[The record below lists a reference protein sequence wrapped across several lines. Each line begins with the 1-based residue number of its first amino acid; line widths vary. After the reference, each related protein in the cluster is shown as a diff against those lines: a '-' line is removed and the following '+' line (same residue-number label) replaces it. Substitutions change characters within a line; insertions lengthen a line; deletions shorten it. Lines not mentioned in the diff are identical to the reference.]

1 MAMTKE
7 WLLWLSVIAAWYS
20 DATSAVDPFSSRSQ
34 IPERI
39 TGVSPIHNGQVCS
52 TWGKFHYKTF
62 DGDVFQLHST
72 CNYVLTSSCRSYY
85 SDFNIQIRR
94 GEDGDHHTIKNII
107 MKLEGSVVELSVGS
121 VVINGKSVIL
131 PYSQAGVLIERSPT
145 YIKIKA
151 KLGLFAIW
159 NEEDSFLVELDPK
172 YKNQTCGLCGDFNG
186 VYNEFFSHGV
196 KISPVDFAN
205 FWKMNGPTESCS
217 DYTLESTQSC
227 NYMRPLCE
235 QILTGP
241 AFSSCHSV
249 LDVAS
254 FTSACVA
261 DLCHCGAGGSEQLDP
276 VCLCNT
282 VSELSRQCS
291 HAGGQPQN
299 WRTKELCWK
308 SCPDKMEYKEC
319 GSPCAD
325 TCSNP
330 EASHTCDNHCL
341 DGCFCP
347 AGTVQ
352 DDLNGRGCVPPK
364 ECSCSYNNQ
373 TYRPGESYSSN
384 CKKCVCESGQWS
396 CTEENCPGTCS
407 LEGGAHINTFDGKAY
422 TFHGDCS
429 YVLAKDCSGA
439 QFVVQAELLQCGVTE
454 SETCLKSVT
463 LGLSGGANVITIQ
476 PSGKVFVNGIYAQL
490 PFSAAGISAFRA
502 SSFYLLVQTSVGV
515 LLEVQLHPVMQL
527 HLTVTSDYQT
537 NTCGLCGNFN
547 SNQADDFLKLSGVP
561 DATAAGFV
569 NSWKTHA
576 GCRDVKSSF
585 ENPCS
590 LSLENERYA
599 QHWCSMLSEPEGV
612 FASCHSEI
620 SPDSYKENCMYD
632 SCNSENSEDC
642 MCAAVS
648 AYVHAC
654 AAAGIH
660 LSGWRNTICGKY
672 ASSCP
677 SSMVYSDSITTSSHT
692 CRCLGSTDLSC
703 HASFLPIDGCVCAQ
717 GTYLDDTGK
726 CVPSTACPCYDEG
739 SVVPPGEVVNKQ
751 GVMCSCKDGKLGCI
765 GEMIVHPSA
774 CALPMEFFNCSAGPA
789 AKGTEC
795 EKSCNTLDMACVS
808 TGCVSGCMC
817 PSGMVSDDKG
827 GCIKPDAC
835 SCVHNGISYQP
846 GESTKVDCNTCTCK
860 DRKWQCTTEAC
871 DGTCS
876 VYGAGH
882 YMTFDQKRFTF
893 DGSCEYTLTQ
903 DYCGSAQSNGTFRV
917 ISENLPCGT
926 TGTTCSKTIRIFLGN
941 AEVILTEGRYQLLSS
956 GDEHSVPFRYSTMG
970 IYLVVEANNGLIL
983 MWDRKTSLF
992 IQLSS
997 KYKGR
1002 VCGLCGNYDGNANND
1017 FTTRGNAVVVK
1028 PLVFGNS
1035 WKDLPSCPDAQSISS
1050 PCTTN
1055 PYRQA
1060 WSQKQCSLIQSD
1072 VFSACHSTVD
1082 PTPYYDACVFDS
1094 CACDTGGD
1102 CECFC
1107 TAVAAYAESCNQAG
1121 ICIPWRTPKI
1131 CPLFC
1136 DYYNPPGEC
1145 EWHYMPCGS
1154 PCMKTCRNPSGSC
1167 SPQIPPLE
1175 GCYPKC
1181 PPAQPYFDED
1191 TMTCVSKELCGCRD
1205 KEGRYYNNTDKV
1217 PTTENCLTCNCS
1229 STTIQCFY
1237 DAQACTCTYLNKT
1250 YYPGNTIYNTTDG
1263 HGNCFI
1269 AVCGTN
1275 GTIDK
1280 GSYLCPVPTPTTPM
1294 PSTSTSTAS
1303 QSSTTFVF
1311 TTTPACNPCEWSPWY
1326 DTSFPTL
1333 GTPGGDSETYDKI
1346 REAGHKICAKPS
1358 EIQCRAEKFPN
1369 VSIDSVGQVVQCDL
1383 AKGLT
1388 CRNEDQSGPL
1398 ASCVNYQV
1406 RVLCCDYSACPTKPT
1421 PSMTPSISTTKH
1433 PTTTHF
1439 SETPCQETLCQWS
1452 KWISSDYP
1460 EDGNGGGDNE
1470 TIKHIIQKGFNICE
1484 DPVAV
1489 ECRAVEYPTVPLYQQ
1504 VTCNKQGLVC
1514 KNNLQYPPICL
1525 NYEIRVKCCRT
1536 VQCSTTP
1543 QTTITFTPTSQ
1554 KTPTT
1559 TTTKPSTTTETTT
1572 PSTPSTTVTTMTP
1585 STPSTTATT
1594 TTPSTTSTKVPT
1606 TTLSTPSTTVTTT
1619 TPSTTS
1625 TKVPTTTPSTTV
1637 PTATPSTPSTTV
1649 TASTPLSPT
1658 TTTPSTTTETTTSQP
1673 TTTTPCQETLCQWS
1687 KWISSDYPEDGNG
1700 GGDNETIKHIIQKGF
1715 NICEDPVAVE
1725 CRAVEYPTVPLY
1737 QQVTCN
1743 KQGLVCKN
1751 NLQYP
1756 PICLNY
1762 EIRVKCCRTVQCST
1776 TPQTTIT
1783 FTPTSQKTPTTT
1795 TTKPSTTT
1803 ETTTPST
1810 PSTTVTTM
1818 TPSTPSTTVTTTT
1831 PSTTSTKVPTTTPS
1845 TPSTAVTTTTPS
1857 TPSTT
1862 VTTTTPSTPSTTVTT
1877 TTPST
1882 PSTTVTTTTPSTT
1895 STKVPTTTPST
1906 PSTAVTTTTPSTTST
1921 KVPTTTPSTTS
1932 TKVPTTT
1939 PSTTVPTA
1947 TPSTPSTTVTASTPL
1962 SPTTIT
1968 PSTTTET
1975 TTSQPTTTAP
1985 CPGGHDMT
1993 CGWSEWINLGEPTT
2007 GPNGG
2012 DDESIQKIISD
2023 GYHICS
2029 APEEVQCRSVL
2040 YPGLPMSEMGQTVTC
2055 NKDVGFICTN
2065 KQQGLQQQCF
2075 DYEIRFQC
2083 CGCQTPSTTGP
2094 TTPSTPSTTV
2104 PTLTPSTTTTTTPST
2119 TTETTTSQ
2127 PTTTAPCPGGHD
2139 MTCGWSE
2146 WINLGEPTTGPNGGD
2161 DESIQKIISDGYHI
2175 CSAPEEVQCRSVLYP
2190 GLPMSEMGQ
2199 TVTCNKDVGFICNNK
2214 QQGLQQQCFDYEI
2227 RFQCCGCQTPS
2238 TTGPT
2243 TPSTPSTTVPTL
2255 TPSTTTTTT
2264 PSTTTETTTS
2274 QPTTTAPCPG
2284 GHDMTCGWSEWIN
2297 LGEPTTGPNGG
2308 DDESIQKIIS
2318 DGYHICSAPEEV
2330 QCRSVL
2336 YPGLPMSEMG
2346 QTVTCNKDVGLICN
2360 NKQQGLQQQCFDYE
2374 IRFQCCGCQTPS
2386 TTGPTTPST
2395 PSTTVTTR
2403 TPSTPSTTV
2412 TTTTPSTPS
2421 TTVTTT
2427 TPSTPSTTV
2436 PTTTPSTPS
2445 TTVTTTTPSTP
2456 STTVTTTTPSTTSTT
2471 VPTATPSTPSTTVTA
2486 STHLSTTTTT
2496 PSTTTETITTTP
2508 PITTAPCPGGHDM
2521 TCGWSEWINL
2531 GEPTTGPN
2539 GGDDE
2544 SIQKIISDG
2553 YHICSAPEEV
2563 QCRSVLYPGLPMSEM
2578 GQTVTCNKDVG
2589 FICNNKQQGPKQ
2601 QCFDYEIRFQCCGCQ
2616 TPSTTAPT
2624 TPSTPSTTV
2633 PTLTPSTTTTTT
2645 PSTTTETT
2653 TSQPTTTAPCPGGH
2667 DMTCGWSEWIN
2678 LGEPTTG
2685 PNGGDDESIQK
2696 IISDGYHICSAPE
2709 EVQCRSV
2716 LYPGLPM
2723 SEMGQTVTCNK
2734 DVGFICNNKQQGLQQ
2749 QCFDYEIRFQ
2759 CCGCQTPSTT
2769 GPTTPST
2776 PSTTVTT
2783 TTPSTPST
2791 TVTTTTP
2798 STPSTTVPT
2807 TTPSMPSTTVTT
2819 TTPSTPSTTVPTTT
2833 PSTTSSTVTT
2843 TTPSTPSTTVPTTTP
2858 STPSTTVTTTTPST
2872 PSTTVTTT
2880 TPSTPSTTVTT
2891 TTPSTTS
2898 TTVPTATPS
2907 TPSTTVTASTHLSTT
2922 TTTPSTTT
2930 ETTTTTPPIT
2940 TAPCPGGH
2948 DMTCGWSEWI
2958 NLGEPTTGPNGGD
2971 DESIQKIISDGYH
2984 ICSAPEEVQ
2993 CRSVLYPGLPMS
3005 EMGQT
3010 VTCNKDVGF
3019 ICNNKQQGPTQ
3030 QCFDYEIRFQ
3040 CCGCQTPS
3048 TTGPTTPSTPS
3059 TTVTTTTPST
3069 PSTTVTTIT
3078 PSTSSTTVTTTTPST
3093 PSTTVPTTIPST
3105 PSTTITTTTPST
3117 TSTTVTTTTPSTA
3130 STTVT
3135 TTIPST
3141 PSTTVTTTT
3150 PSTPST
3156 TVTTTTPST
3165 PSTTVTTT
3173 TPSTPSTTVTTTTP
3187 STPSTTVTTTTPS
3200 TPSTTIIVV
3209 TEETTQPITSPHCQC
3224 FHNGTNFPAG
3234 SIVYNET
3241 DHDGFCY
3248 TGYCNEICHIVTTG
3262 QPCSPVL
3269 CLTLQG
3275 PKQNGE
3281 SWIVSKCINATCKN
3295 GIEHMSPRTCP
3306 PVVCANN
3313 FAAIQVLDDDGCCS
3327 HYECQCICYGWGDPH
3342 YVTFDGTYYGFQG
3355 NCSYW
3360 LVKEISPKY
3369 NFSVMI
3375 DNYYCGA
3382 ADGLSCPKSITVFYK
3397 SYKIFI
3403 TQNDLKGMFKNQI
3416 SVNGRHVSP
3425 AYQNGDF
3432 RMTTT
3437 GIDTVLVI
3445 PQIRAKITFAGLIF
3459 SIALPYS
3466 QFGNNTWGQ
3475 CGTCDNNRTDDC
3487 MLPSGKI
3494 DSSCPN
3500 MAHEWHT
3507 NDSSCKQP
3515 PPTPITTPTP
3525 VTCNISICEIIKSS
3539 VFEACHKVVDY
3550 LPFVKACEF
3559 DVCHMH
3565 IDHVGCTSLQ
3575 TYAEVCALAGICID
3589 WRNSTKGLC
3598 VYTCP
3603 SHKEYQSCGPSVEP
3617 TCDSWYNKKF
3627 IDTVNEFSEMTS
3639 VEMEGCFCPKGTNL
3653 LSSTSDECVRTCEI
3667 CRPANGTWTKANS
3680 TWTEDCKECICEEDT
3695 LKVTCTHVSCPAP
3708 PPVSC
3713 EEPGQV
3719 KVNNTVGCCQED
3731 KCECDVKQCPGVVPS
3746 CPAGST
3752 LHTTVGVCCLNHFCK
3767 PIPDVCVFN
3776 NLEYQVGDSV
3786 PMKSC
3791 EKCICSSRTNAS
3803 SHQNIID
3810 CQTLP
3815 CDTHCSV
3822 GYEYQVSPAQCCGQC
3837 VQVGCIVALPNSTHA
3852 LKPGTIWSPAG
3863 NPCVKFECVKIA
3875 NHFIT
3880 VEAKT
3885 MCPPYDPAE
3894 CIPGTET
3901 VAPDGCCHTCIHRGQ
3916 PCGVSSTAVIVESQ
3930 GCHSKDVVN
3939 VTSCAGACG
3948 TFTFYS
3954 TKMRA
3959 LQHTCSC
3966 CQEVATSERQIQLS
3980 CPDSTEISY
3989 SYTYIETCACL
4000 DTDCSVV
4007 RRGQTSGPAAS
4018 SRRRRR

>member
-1 MAMTKE
+1 MAKE
-7 WLLWLSVIAAWYS
+7 WLLWLTLSAVGAAWHS
-20 DATSAVDPFSSRSQ
+20 EATSAVDTFSARSQ

-39 TGVSPIHNGQVCS
+39 SGVSPIHNSQVCS

-72 CNYVLTSSCRSYY
+72 CNYVLTSSCRSSYR
-85 SDFNIQIRR
+85 DFNIQIRR
-94 GEDGDHHTIKNII
+94 GEDGNHHTIKHII

-121 VVINGKSVIL
+121 VVIDGKSVIL
-131 PYSQAGVLIERSPT
+131 PYSQAGITIERSPT

-186 VYNEFFSHGV
+186 VQLYNEFYSHGV
-196 KISPVDFAN
+196 KISPEDFAN

-217 DYTLESTQSC
+217 DYTLETTESC
-227 NYMRPLCE
+227 NNMRPLCE

-249 LDVAS
+249 IDVAS

-261 DLCHCGAGGSEQLDP
+261 DLCHCDAGGSAQLDP
-276 VCLCNT
+276 ACLCNT
-282 VSELSRQCS
+282 VSEFSRQCS

-330 EASHTCDNHCL
+330 EASLTCDNHCI

-347 AGTVQ
+347 AGTVL
-352 DDLNGRGCVPPK
+352 DDLNGRSCVPLK
-364 ECSCSYNNQ
+364 ECSCSYNSQ
-373 TYRPGESYSSN
+373 TYSSGESYSSN

-396 CTEENCPGTCS
+396 CMEENCPGTCS

-439 QFVVQAELLQCGVTE
+439 QFVVQAQLLQCGVTE

-490 PFSAAGISAFRA
+490 PFSAAGVSAFRA

-515 LLEVQLHPVMQL
+515 LLEVQLQPVMQL
-527 HLTVTSDYQT
+527 HLTVTSDYQA

-585 ENPCS
+585 EKPCS

-599 QHWCSMLSEPEGV
+599 NHWCSMLSEPEGV

-620 SPDSYKENCMYD
+620 SPDSYRENCLYD
-632 SCNSENSEDC
+632 SCNCENSEDC

-660 LSGWRNTICGKY
+660 LRGWRNTICGKY

-703 HASFLPIDGCVCAQ
+703 HTSFPSIDGCVCAQ

-739 SVVPPGEVVNKQ
+739 SVVPPGQVINKQ
-751 GVMCSCKDGKLGCI
+751 GLMCSCKDGRLGCI
-765 GEMIVHPSA
+765 GEFIVQLSA
-774 CALPMEFFNCSAGPA
+774 CSLPMEFFNCSAHGPA

-795 EKSCNTLDMACVS
+795 EKSCDTLDMACVS

-817 PSGMVSDDKG
+817 PSGMVSDGKG
-827 GCIKPDAC
+827 SCIKPEAC

-882 YMTFDQKRFTF
+882 YITFDQKRFTF
-893 DGSCEYTLTQ
+893 DGSCEYILAQ
-903 DYCGSAQSNGTFRV
+903 DYCGSTQSNGTFRV
-917 ISENLPCGT
+917 ISENVPCGT
-926 TGTTCSKTIRIFLGN
+926 TGTTCSKTIRIFLGS
-941 AEVILTEGRYQLLSS
+941 AEVILTEGSYQLLSS
-956 GDEHSVPFRYSTMG
+956 GDEHSVPFRYSIMG
-970 IYLVVEANNGLIL
+970 IYLVVKANNGLIL

-992 IQLSS
+992 IQLNS

-1017 FTTRGNAVVVK
+1017 FTTRGNAVVVN

-1050 PCTTN
+1050 PCTAN

-1072 VFSACHSTVD
+1072 IFSACHSTVD

-1107 TAVAAYAESCNQAG
+1107 SAVAAYAESCNQAG

-1191 TMTCVSKELCGCRD
+1191 AMTCVSKEQCGCPF
-1205 KEGRYYNNTDKV
+1205 EGRYYNNTDEV
-1217 PTTENCLTCNCS
+1217 PTIENCQKCECI
-1229 STTIQCFY
+1229 STTIKCFY

-1280 GSYLCPVPTPTTPM
+1280 GSYVCPVPTPTTPM
-1294 PSTSTSTAS
+1294 PIVSKSTAS
-1303 QSSTTFVF
+1303 QSSATFVF
-1311 TTTPACNPCEWSPWY
+1311 TTTPEPHTVTVPCNTCEWSPWY
-1326 DTSFPTL
+1326 DTSFPTI
-1333 GTPGGDSETYDKI
+1333 GTPGGDSETYDNI
-1346 REAGHKICAKPS
+1346 REAGHNICAKPS

-1369 VSIDSVGQVVQCDL
+1369 VTIDSVGQVVQCDL

-1398 ASCVNYQV
+1398 ALCFNYQV

-1421 PSMTPSISTTKH
+1421 PSMTPSISTTM
-1433 PTTTHF
+1433 PPIIITTTKHVT
-1439 SETPCQETLCQWS
+1439 ETPCQETLCQWS

-1460 EDGNGGGDNE
+1460 EYGDGGDNE
-1470 TIKHIIQKGFNICE
+1470 TIKHIIQKGFKVCE
-1484 DPVAV
+1484 NPVAV
-1489 ECRAVEYPTVPLYQQ
+1489 ECRAEHYPAVPLDQLGQ
-1504 VTCNKQGLVC
+1504 KVTCNNQGLLC
-1514 KNNLQYPPICL
+1514 KNSQQNPPICY
-1525 NYEIRVKCCRT
+1525 NYEIRVECCRT

-1554 KTPTT
+1554 KTPSTT
-1559 TTTKPSTTTETTT
+1559 PTTPSTTTETTT
-1572 PSTPSTTVTTMTP
+1572 PQPTPTAHCPHGQDMTCGWSEWINLGKPTSGPNGGDDESIQKIISAGYHICSAPEEVQCRSVLYPGFPLSETGQTVTCNKDVGLICNNKQQGPTQQCFDYEIRFKCCDCQTPYTTVPTP
-1585 STPSTTATT
+1585 T
-1594 TTPSTTSTKVPT
+1594 
-1606 TTLSTPSTTVTTT
+1606 STPSTTVTTT
-1619 TPSTTS
+1619 TPSTT
-1625 TKVPTTTPSTTV
+1625 
-1637 PTATPSTPSTTV
+1637 TPSTPSTTV
-1649 TASTPLSPT
+1649 T
-1658 TTTPSTTTETTTSQP
+1658 TTTPSTPSTIVTTTTTS
-1673 TTTTPCQETLCQWS
+1673 TTTPSTPSTTVTTTIPSTPSTTVTTPCQETLCQWS
-1687 KWISSDYPEDGNG
+1687 KWISSDYPEYGD

-1715 NICEDPVAVE
+1715 KVCENPVAVE
-1725 CRAVEYPTVPLY
+1725 CRAEHYPAVPLD
-1737 QQVTCN
+1737 QLGQKVICN
-1743 KQGLVCKN
+1743 NQGLLCKN
-1751 NLQYP
+1751 SQQNP
-1756 PICLNY
+1756 PICYNY
-1762 EIRVKCCRTVQCST
+1762 EIRVECCRTVQCST
-1776 TPQTTIT
+1776 TPQTTVT
-1783 FTPTSQKTPTTT
+1783 FTPTSQITPSTTPTT
-1795 TTKPSTTT
+1795 PSTTT
-1803 ETTTPST
+1803 ETTTPQQTTTAHCPHGQDMTCGWSEWINLGKPTSGPNGGDDESIHKIISAGYHICSAPEEVQCRSVLYPGFPLSETGQTVTCNKDVGLICNNKQQGLQQQCLDYEIRFKCCDCQT
-1810 PSTTVTTM
+1810 PSTTV
-1818 TPSTPSTTVTTTT
+1818 
-1831 PSTTSTKVPTTTPS
+1831 PTTT
-1845 TPSTAVTTTTPS
+1845 S

-1882 PSTTVTTTTPSTT
+1882 PSTTETTP
-1895 STKVPTTTPST
+1895 
-1906 PSTAVTTTTPSTTST
+1906 
-1921 KVPTTTPSTTS
+1921 
-1932 TKVPTTT
+1932 
-1939 PSTTVPTA
+1939 
-1947 TPSTPSTTVTASTPL
+1947 
-1962 SPTTIT
+1962 
-1968 PSTTTET
+1968 
-1975 TTSQPTTTAP
+1975 QPTPTGP
-1985 CPGGHDMT
+1985 CPHGQDMT
-1993 CGWSEWINLGEPTT
+1993 CGWSEWINLGKPTS
-2007 GPNGG
+2007 GSNGG
-2012 DDESIQKIISD
+2012 DDESIQKIISA

-2040 YPGLPMSEMGQTVTC
+2040 YPGFPLSET
-2055 NKDVGFICTN
+2055 
-2065 KQQGLQQQCF
+2065 
-2075 DYEIRFQC
+2075 
-2083 CGCQTPSTTGP
+2083 
-2094 TTPSTPSTTV
+2094 
-2104 PTLTPSTTTTTTPST
+2104 
-2119 TTETTTSQ
+2119 
-2127 PTTTAPCPGGHD
+2127 
-2139 MTCGWSE
+2139 
-2146 WINLGEPTTGPNGGD
+2146 
-2161 DESIQKIISDGYHI
+2161 
-2175 CSAPEEVQCRSVLYP
+2175 
-2190 GLPMSEMGQ
+2190 
-2199 TVTCNKDVGFICNNK
+2199 
-2214 QQGLQQQCFDYEI
+2214 
-2227 RFQCCGCQTPS
+2227 
-2238 TTGPT
+2238 
-2243 TPSTPSTTVPTL
+2243 
-2255 TPSTTTTTT
+2255 
-2264 PSTTTETTTS
+2264 
-2274 QPTTTAPCPG
+2274 
-2284 GHDMTCGWSEWIN
+2284 
-2297 LGEPTTGPNGG
+2297 
-2308 DDESIQKIIS
+2308 
-2318 DGYHICSAPEEV
+2318 
-2330 QCRSVL
+2330 
-2336 YPGLPMSEMG
+2336 G

-2360 NKQQGLQQQCFDYE
+2360 NKQQGLQQQCLDYE
-2374 IRFQCCGCQTPS
+2374 IRFKCCDCPTPS
-2386 TTGPTTPST
+2386 TTVPTTTST
-2395 PSTTVTTR
+2395 PSTTVTTT
-2403 TPSTPSTTV
+2403 TPS
-2412 TTTTPSTPS
+2412 TTTPSTPS

-2427 TPSTPSTTV
+2427 TPSTPSTTETTTPQPTPTGPCPHGQDMTCGWSEWINLGKPTSGPNGGDDESIQKIISAGYHICSAPEEVQCRSVLYPGFPLSETGQTVTCNKDVGLICNNKQQGLQQQCLDYEIRFKCCDCPTPSTTV
-2436 PTTTPSTPS
+2436 PTTTSTPSTTVTTTTPSTTTPSTPS

-2456 STTVTTTTPSTTSTT
+2456 STTETTTPQ
-2471 VPTATPSTPSTTVTA
+2471 PTPTG
-2486 STHLSTTTTT
+2486 
-2496 PSTTTETITTTP
+2496 
-2508 PITTAPCPGGHDM
+2508 PCPHGQDM

-2531 GEPTTGPN
+2531 GKPTSGPN

-2544 SIQKIISDG
+2544 SIQKIISAG

-2563 QCRSVLYPGLPMSEM
+2563 QCRSVLYPGFPLSEM
-2578 GQTVTCNKDVG
+2578 GQD
-2589 FICNNKQQGPKQ
+2589 
-2601 QCFDYEIRFQCCGCQ
+2601 
-2616 TPSTTAPT
+2616 
-2624 TPSTPSTTV
+2624 
-2633 PTLTPSTTTTTT
+2633 
-2645 PSTTTETT
+2645 
-2653 TSQPTTTAPCPGGH
+2653 
-2667 DMTCGWSEWIN
+2667 
-2678 LGEPTTG
+2678 
-2685 PNGGDDESIQK
+2685 
-2696 IISDGYHICSAPE
+2696 
-2709 EVQCRSV
+2709 
-2716 LYPGLPM
+2716 
-2723 SEMGQTVTCNK
+2723 VTCNK

-2749 QCFDYEIRFQ
+2749 QCLDYEIRFK
-2759 CCGCQTPSTT
+2759 CCDCQTPSTT
-2769 GPTTPST
+2769 VPIPTST

-2783 TTPSTPST
+2783 TTPSSPSTTYLLQRHTSFHHSYDYNTIKTPST
-2791 TVTTTTP
+2791 TVTTTS
-2798 STPSTTVPT
+2798 STPSTTGT
-2807 TTPSMPSTTVTT
+2807 DYNT
-2819 TTPSTPSTTVPTTT
+2819 
-2833 PSTTSSTVTT
+2833 
-2843 TTPSTPSTTVPTTTP
+2843 
-2858 STPSTTVTTTTPST
+2858 
-2872 PSTTVTTT
+2872 
-2880 TPSTPSTTVTT
+2880 
-2891 TTPSTTS
+2891 
-2898 TTVPTATPS
+2898 
-2907 TPSTTVTASTHLSTT
+2907 
-2922 TTTPSTTT
+2922 
-2930 ETTTTTPPIT
+2930 
-2940 TAPCPGGH
+2940 
-2948 DMTCGWSEWI
+2948 I
-2958 NLGEPTTGPNGGD
+2958 N
-2971 DESIQKIISDGYH
+2971 SFHHSY
-2984 ICSAPEEVQ
+2984 
-2993 CRSVLYPGLPMS
+2993 
-3005 EMGQT
+3005 
-3010 VTCNKDVGF
+3010 
-3019 ICNNKQQGPTQ
+3019 
-3030 QCFDYEIRFQ
+3030 DYK
-3040 CCGCQTPS
+3040 
-3048 TTGPTTPSTPS
+3048 
-3059 TTVTTTTPST
+3059 
-3069 PSTTVTTIT
+3069 TIT
-3078 PSTSSTTVTTTTPST
+3078 PSTTYHYN
-3093 PSTTVPTTIPST
+3093 TINSF
-3105 PSTTITTTTPST
+3105 
-3117 TSTTVTTTTPSTA
+3117 
-3130 STTVT
+3130 
-3135 TTIPST
+3135 
-3141 PSTTVTTTT
+3141 TTVTTTT

-3173 TPSTPSTTVTTTTP
+3173 TPSTPSSTVTTTTPSTPSTTVTTTTPSTPSTTVTTTTPSTPSSTVTTTTPSTPSTIVTMTTTSTTTPSTPSTTVTTTTP

-3200 TPSTTIIVV
+3200 TPSTIVTMTTTSTTTPSTPSTTVTTTTPSTPSTTVTTTTPSSSTIVTMTTTSTTTPSTPSTTKPSTPSTTVTASTPSSTTTTPSTTTETTTSQTTTIAPCPGGHNMTCGWSEWINLGKPTSGPNGGDDESIQKIISAGYHICSTPEEVQCRSVLYPGFPLSETGQTVTCNKDVGLICNNKQQGLQQQCLDYEIRLKCCDCPTFHHSTYYNFNSFHHSYDYNSPNNFNYSTNYNTINSFHHSNNYNTINSFQHSNNYNTINSFHHSNNYNTINSFHNSNNYNTSNSFQHSNNYNTINSIHHSYDYNTINSFHHSNNYNTINSFHHSNNYNTINSFHHSNNYNTINSFHNSNNYNTINSFQHSNNYNTINSFHHSNNYNTINSFQHSNNYNTINSFQHSNNYNTINSFQHSNNYNTFNSFNLTTVLTTTSSTTTQTPTVTSTTTLPYTTIHIV
-3209 TEETTQPITSPHCQC
+3209 TEETTQPSTSPLCQC
-3224 FHNGTNFPAG
+3224 LHNGIKFSAG

-3241 DHDGFCY
+3241 DQDGYCY
-3248 TGYCNEICHIVTTG
+3248 IGYCNDSCHVVTKG
-3262 QPCSPVL
+3262 MPCPTPAPTPAPTPTPAIL
-3269 CLTLQG
+3269 YCLTEDGQ
-3275 PKQNGE
+3275 KKKDGE
-3281 SWIVSKCINATCKN
+3281 TWFQSKCTVATCRN
-3295 GIEHMSPRTCP
+3295 GTVNLSSLMCP
-3306 PVVCANN
+3306 TQKPVVCANN
-3313 FAAIQVLDDDGCCS
+3313 FAPIIVQDDEGCCT
-3327 HYECQCICYGWGDPH
+3327 HYECQCFCYGWGDPH

-3360 LVKEISPKY
+3360 LVKEISPRY

-3375 DNYYCGA
+3375 DNYYCSP
-3382 ADGLSCPKSITVFYK
+3382 DGLSCPQSMTVFYK

-3403 TQNDLKGMFKNQI
+3403 TQKEINGMRKNQVL
-3416 SVNGRHVSP
+3416 VNDRHVSP
-3425 AYQNGDF
+3425 AYQNVDF
-3432 RMTTT
+3432 RITTT

-3445 PQIRAKITFAGLIF
+3445 PKIHAKIIF
-3459 SIALPYS
+3459 SGLMFSINLPYS
-3466 QFGNNTWGQ
+3466 QFANNTWGQ

-3507 NDSSCKQP
+3507 NNSNCEQP
-3515 PPTPITTPTP
+3515 PPSPKTTPAP
-3525 VTCNISICEIIKSS
+3525 NTCNTSICEIIGSS
-3539 VFEACHKVVDY
+3539 VFEPCHKVVDY
-3550 LPFVKACEF
+3550 TPFVEACEF
-3559 DVCHMH
+3559 DVCQMPIGH
-3565 IDHVGCTSLQ
+3565 IGCTSLQ
-3575 TYAEVCALAGICID
+3575 TYAEVCAEAGVCID
-3589 WRNSTKGLC
+3589 WRSSTKGFC
-3598 VYTCP
+3598 VFTCP
-3603 SHKEYQSCGPSVEP
+3603 SPKVYQPCGPQVES
-3617 TCDSWYNKKF
+3617 TCDSWYNEKF
-3627 IDTVNEFSEMTS
+3627 IRTVNEFSEMTS
-3639 VEMEGCFCPKGTNL
+3639 GKMEGCFCPNGTTL
-3653 LSSTSDECVRTCEI
+3653 LFSASDECVPTCEI
-3667 CRPANGTWTKANS
+3667 CRMANGKWTEANS
-3680 TWTEDCKECICEEDT
+3680 TWIEDCQECICEEDT
-3695 LKVTCTHVSCPAP
+3695 MQVICSNVSCPEQ

-3713 EEPGQV
+3713 DKPGQV
-3719 KVNNTVGCCQED
+3719 RVNNTVGCCRED

-3746 CPAGST
+3746 CPVGST
-3752 LHTTVGVCCLNHFCK
+3752 IHTTVGVCCLSQYCV

-3776 NLEYQVGDSV
+3776 NIEYQVGDSV

-3803 SHQNIID
+3803 SHHNIIE
-3810 CQTLP
+3810 CQLLP

-3822 GYEYQVSPAQCCGQC
+3822 GYEYQVSTAQCCGQC
-3837 VQVGCIVALPNSTHA
+3837 VQVSCVVALPNSTHA
-3852 LKPGTIWSPAG
+3852 LKPGTLWSPAG
-3863 NPCVKFECVKIA
+3863 NPCVKFECVKIG

-3885 MCPPYDPAE
+3885 TCPPYNPAE

-3901 VAPDGCCHTCIHRGQ
+3901 VAPDGCCHICIPIGQ
-3916 PCGVSSTAVIVESQ
+3916 PCSVSSAAVTLESQ
-3930 GCHSKDVVN
+3930 GCQSKELIN
-3939 VTSCAGACG
+3939 VTSCNGACG

-3989 SYTYIETCACL
+3989 SYTHIEACACL
-4000 DTDCSVV
+4000 NTDCSPVG
-4007 RRGQTSGPAAS
+4007 RSQISAPAAS